1 MHLGKVLVQNAGV
14 GWHSLW
20 YINVNGRLG
29 VNRFQVWGRTCSIL
43 QKKVLTQNENCQRC
57 CVSQYSSCCW
67 GCSWTC
73 SSPSCSSVWLS
84 CREKKIP
91 KHSSAESIPH
101 GILPHGAH
109 CSIKLNN
116 FHVRKYNM
124 SCYLRKPASHNITL
138 KCTYFASDWGTCST
152 GISLKKCQLSAS
164 LPVICSGEWSF
175 WTIRWWYASS

>member
-1 MHLGKVLVQNAGV
+1 MHLGKVLVQNAVV

-29 VNRFQVWGRTCSIL
+29 VNWFQVWGRTCSIL
-43 QKKVLTQNENCQRC
+43 RKKVLTQNENCQRC

-91 KHSSAESIPH
+91 KHSSAEIILDV
-101 GILPHGAH
+101 ILPRGAH

-116 FHVRKYNM
+116 FHAWKYKM
-124 SCYLRKPASHNITL
+124 SCYLRKAASHNITL
-138 KCTYFASDWGTCST
+138 KCTYFTSNWGIYST
-152 GISLKKCQLSAS
+152 DISLEKMSA
-164 LPVICSGEWSF
+164 LNI
-175 WTIRWWYASS
+175 TIYHLFRWANILNS